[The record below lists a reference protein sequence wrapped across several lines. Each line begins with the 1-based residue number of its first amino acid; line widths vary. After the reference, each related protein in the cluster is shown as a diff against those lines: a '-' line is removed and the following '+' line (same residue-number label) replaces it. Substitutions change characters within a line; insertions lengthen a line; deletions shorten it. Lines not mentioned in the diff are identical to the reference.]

1 MRNTLLFSKQTPN
14 IAPHK
19 SCAGAAGRLKRSQGG
34 MTLVEV
40 LVAMFVLAVGVLALL
55 ATQLRTVSSVREAE
69 SQTIVA
75 QAVQNLIEGMQ
86 LNPTLSAATGANAGN
101 TGWTRKRY
109 DDMSAR
115 APGSSGPLSYRN
127 AGPVRRCSDSSR
139 AWYKPD
145 TSTALNKRQLL
156 EDHLCRF
163 ENSLFNALPNTD
175 IRYVICNDTSN
186 NEMTVNNGTVNN
198 NCTGKDG
205 DPLVVKV
212 LWQIDNEKQAEGALK
227 SNGSKLV
234 YTYQARI
241 PD

>member
-1 MRNTLLFSKQTPN
+1 MRNTLLFLKQTSSIVP
-14 IAPHK
+14 
-19 SCAGAAGRLKRSQGG
+19 SRYRAGAADRLKHSQGG

-86 LNPTLSAATGANAGN
+86 LNPTLSAATGANAEE
-101 TGWTRKRY
+101 TGWVNKNY
-109 DDMSAR
+109 DAYLTLTPKIKKHTVNQSALFTK
-115 APGSSGPLSYRN
+115 SV
-127 AGPVRRCSDSSR
+127 PV
-139 AWYKPD
+139 AEQ
-145 TSTALNKRQLL
+145 LN
-156 EDHLCRF
+156 RF
-163 ENSLFNALPNTD
+163 ENSLSAALPNASVH
-175 IRYVICNDTSN
+175 YVICRGTTDMEIDAANSIQGNCDTGN
-186 NEMTVNNGTVNN
+186 TA
-198 NCTGKDG
+198 
-205 DPLVVKV
+205 PLVVKV

-227 SNGSKLV
+227 SKGSKLV